1 MRIGRGDADV
11 SDAVLLAVP
20 GEAIAGAL
28 DGLRGIERKTVL
40 DPTNL
45 PTPTLPRSTS
55 GSARRAPRR
64 TTCGAATRRRGRSS
78 SN

>member
-28 DGLRGIERKTVL
+28 DGPRGIEGKTVL

-45 PTPTLPRSTS
+45 PTPTLPRFTSCST
-55 GSARRAPRR
+55 RAP
-64 TTCGAATRRRGRSS
+64 
-78 SN
+78 